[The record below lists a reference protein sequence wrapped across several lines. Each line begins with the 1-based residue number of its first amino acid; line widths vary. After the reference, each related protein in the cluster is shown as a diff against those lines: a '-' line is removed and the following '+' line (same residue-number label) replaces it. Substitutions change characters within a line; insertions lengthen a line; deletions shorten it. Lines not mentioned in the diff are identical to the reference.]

1 MLGAGGRVGGGV
13 VKRRE
18 KEVTRRAEK
27 EWSAKGKRKRK
38 RKWKRLE
45 GSTLVGWEYE

>member
-27 EWSAKGKRKRK
+27 EWSGKGKR
-38 RKWKRLE
+38 KRLE
-45 GSTLVGWEYE
+45 GSTLVGWE